1 MLTNIFVLVREDN
14 LEYYGTYGSLEAAI
28 QAQKRFRVPVNILR
42 EEVPV
47 TVEKY
52 LEFVEPV
59 SYNNRNYEHQTS

>member
-47 TVEKY
+47 SVEKY